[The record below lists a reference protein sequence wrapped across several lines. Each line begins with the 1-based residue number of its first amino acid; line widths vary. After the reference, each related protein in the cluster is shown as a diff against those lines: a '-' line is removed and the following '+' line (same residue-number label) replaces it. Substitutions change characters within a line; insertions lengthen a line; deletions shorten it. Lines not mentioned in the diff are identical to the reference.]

1 MTQNDRWEER
11 CNAIIEYIQVNHR
24 RPSKYKQEDM
34 QMVNWLKY
42 NKKLLHRG
50 LLKEDRKEKL
60 KLLLDLASKYQRVNQ
75 YIFVCSTTDDA
86 NGELTIPF

>member
-42 NKKLLHRG
+42 NK
-50 LLKEDRKEKL
+50 
-60 KLLLDLASKYQRVNQ
+60 
-75 YIFVCSTTDDA
+75 
-86 NGELTIPF
+86 